1 MNSSPA
7 PNEIKTFPNDA
18 TQAKPETTR
27 KGIFASIVVFLSLLG
42 PGIITGNFGN
52 DAGGITTYSVC
63 GADFGLTMLWMII
76 PVCIILVL
84 YQEMSGRMGAVTG
97 KGLSDLIRENFGI
110 RLAFYLMIGKFF
122 AGMANSLAEF
132 AGVAASM
139 ELFGVSK
146 YIAVPSVA
154 IIIWL
159 VAIKANYRKIEKLF
173 LIGTLFFA
181 AYIIAGLKSPIDW
194 KDVGIQ
200 MFNLSNIQFSHN
212 YFLLFVALI
221 GTTIAPWM
229 VFYHQSA
236 VVEKG
241 IRISDY
247 RYFRWET
254 PAAGVSVGIVIF
266 FIIITCSSLHTAGVH
281 IETADQAALALKP
294 LAGEYSAL
302 LFGVGLL
309 VASVGAALILPLS
322 TSFSVCE
329 IFGWESGVSKK
340 FSEAPQFYWLFT
352 FQIFVG
358 AAIILIPG
366 ISFVKVMV
374 LSQVVNGI
382 VLPFV
387 LIMMLIMINKKKVM
401 GEHTNGLLFNIVSI
415 GATVGITIA
424 VVFLLISPLF
434 S

>member
-1 MNSSPA
+1 MSSSSA
-7 PNEIKTFPNDA
+7 PNEIKTSPNGIP
-18 TQAKPETTR
+18 QGKPENTR
-27 KGIFASIVVFLSLLG
+27 KGIIASIVLFLSLLG

-76 PVCIILVL
+76 PVCLLLVL

-139 ELFGVSK
+139 EMFGVNK
-146 YIAVPSVA
+146 YIAVPVVA
-154 IIIWL
+154 VIIWL

-173 LIGTLFFA
+173 LVGTLFFVT
-181 AYIIAGLKSPIDW
+181 YIIAGLKAPVNW
-194 KDVGIQ
+194 NEVGKEL
-200 MFNLSNIQFSHN
+200 FNLGNIQFSHN

-241 IRISDY
+241 IKISDY

-254 PAAGVSVGIVIF
+254 IASGLSVAVVIF
-266 FIIITCSSLHTAGVH
+266 FIIVTCSTLHSSGTR

-294 LAGEYSAL
+294 LAGENAYL
-302 LFGVGLL
+302 LFGIGLF
-309 VASVGAALILPLS
+309 VASVGAALILPIS

-340 FSEAPQFYWLFT
+340 FSEAPQFYGLFT
-352 FQIFVG
+352 LQIFVG

-374 LSQVVNGI
+374 LSQVVNGV

-387 LIMMLIMINKKKVM
+387 LVMMIIMINKKKVM
-401 GEHTNGLLFNIVSI
+401 GTYTNGIVFNIVSI
-415 GATVGITIA
+415 IATVGITLA
-424 VVFLLISPLF
+424 VLFLLISPLF
-434 S
+434 G